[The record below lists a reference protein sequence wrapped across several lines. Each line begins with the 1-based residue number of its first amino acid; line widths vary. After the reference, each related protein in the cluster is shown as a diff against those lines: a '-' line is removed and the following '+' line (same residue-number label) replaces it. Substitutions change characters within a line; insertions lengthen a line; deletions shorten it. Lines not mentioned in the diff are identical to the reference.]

1 MKKIIFLFLA
11 VITFEANAQ
20 KSKDRI
26 PPVINSVSL
35 DVSSYGLFV
44 NASVS
49 DEIGGSGIWAIYY
62 TVDPKGQTA
71 YNPSRNRHLIGVAD
85 FTDADG
91 WDNIIPVDE
100 PNREVLSGPH
110 TLRVTV
116 FDHALNKTDY
126 DVDFIMSF

>member
-11 VITFEANAQ
+11 ALTFEANAQ

-26 PPVINSVSL
+26 PPTINSVSL
-35 DVSSYGLFV
+35 SVTSYGLFV
-44 NASVS
+44 DAAVS
-49 DEIGGSGIWAIYY
+49 DNDNVYAIYY

-71 YNPSRNRHLIGVAD
+71 YNPARNRHLIGVAD

-100 PNREVLSGPH
+100 PNREVLSGLH

-126 DVDFIMSF
+126 EVDFIF